1 MIEQHNSLSEKFIK
15 KGIWLYLFSF
25 IIGPLGYIIK
35 IIISTEL
42 SVSEV
47 GILYGIISLITL
59 VSAYNDLG
67 LTDGMN
73 YYIPKFITENRYD
86 KVKSILAYTI
96 IAQLITGMS
105 IALFFFF
112 GSEYIAN
119 SYFKDPVAGDIL
131 KIFALFFLGINIFQ
145 VISTFF
151 MVIQN
156 TFYNKI
162 LDFSRTIFMLLF
174 ILFLY
179 YFDIANII
187 NISYIWLIG
196 MYFGVIF
203 GVFIFYNKYYKIYL
217 KKEKILW
224 EFKLFKTI
232 FIYSLTVFIGVQ
244 AGVILSQIDMQMII
258 YLLGTTDAGYYTNYL
273 SIISIPFMIIGPIF
287 GLLFPMFS
295 EMYSKN
301 EIDKINQVKSIFQK
315 NFLAISIAFNMLF
328 FIFAEI
334 LAIIFFGEKFLT
346 SGVILKYSI
355 LFLAFNFL
363 LQMNFSIMA
372 SIGKVKERIYIVVA
386 AIFFSLIFNYILIN
400 SIGVSGAALSSGL
413 GWIIIWIFSEIALGK
428 QFKIKFDFKY
438 LFKNILSIGTIGIL
452 SYYYLLPLFDGL
464 NRFELL
470 IYFCLYSAIYFG
482 LFALINLKE
491 FKYFIGE
498 IKSIRKK

>member
-15 KGIWLYLFSF
+15 KWIWLYLFSF
-25 IIGPLGYIIK
+25 IIWPLWYIIK

-47 GILYGIISLITL
+47 WILYWIISLITL
-59 VSAYNDLG
+59 VSAYNDLW
-67 LTDGMN
+67 LTDWMN

-96 IAQLITGMS
+96 IAQLITWMS

-112 GSEYIAN
+112 WSEYIAN
-119 SYFKDPVAGDIL
+119 SYFKDPVAWDIL
-131 KIFALFFLGINIFQ
+131 KIFALFFLWINIFQ

-187 NISYIWLIG
+187 NISYIWLIW
-196 MYFGVIF
+196 MYFWVIF
-203 GVFIFYNKYYKIYL
+203 WVFIFYNKYYKIYL

-232 FIYSLTVFIGVQ
+232 FIYSLTVFIWVQ
-244 AGVILSQIDMQMII
+244 AWVILSQIDMQMII
-258 YLLGTTDAGYYTNYL
+258 YLLWTTDAGYYTNYL
-273 SIISIPFMIIGPIF
+273 SIISIPFMIIWPIF
-287 GLLFPMFS
+287 WLLFPMFS

-334 LAIIFFGEKFLT
+334 LAIIFFWEKFLT
-346 SGVILKYSI
+346 SWVILKYSI

-372 SIGKVKERIYIVVA
+372 SIWKVKERIYIVVA

-400 SIGVSGAALSSGL
+400 SIWVSGAALSSWL
-413 GWIIIWIFSEIALGK
+413 WWIIIWIFSEIALWK

-438 LFKNILSIGTIGIL
+438 LFKNILSIWTIWIL
-452 SYYYLLPLFDGL
+452 SYYYLLPLFDWL

-491 FKYFIGE
+491 FKYFIWE